1 MVLERAFGSKNFAVA
16 GHSNSPA
23 LNLLDEPSGHSQ
35 GDEARPQVA
44 MTKAASPSGT
54 ASDPGVD
61 QTVEIHSLL
70 DHAKEVRANVD
81 RPGEVWTVDEINLRF
96 SPAWNPRI
104 WQKAAVDNV
113 DDLIIDD
120 VGNLS
125 INAHKIPSKKP
136 DGIVRVGVQMD
147 QVHWSPLYLSRQQQ
161 STIRNTIAYLHQN
174 NPNAAIPQQWAD
186 VPPNCLAAPPAEQG
200 QSPVLDLSTG
210 IRTPSLTVAP
220 VEALPPASGDPDF
233 AKLLDTSKLR
243 DRIGLAVSSNEGSLT
258 TVTLDDNHAG
268 WSVGVRAWNQHVG
281 ELPDLIGAMYKQ
293 DPCTF
298 SKDFGPFG
306 SKLINNVN
314 DPTQASVNEAFV
326 RHTDFSRMLG
336 FADRSRQLINH
347 LKDVQ
352 KALSDFQD
360 VQVALTRQFVEEG
373 EAMAKKYNFHSEL
386 GWAEVSDMINQKG
399 RSGTEE
405 LLKALPKMG
414 KESDRIKALEKAA
427 HRPNGQARLANLASR
442 FSADTI
448 ADNEP

>member
-1 MVLERAFGSKNFAVA
+1 
-16 GHSNSPA
+16 
-23 LNLLDEPSGHSQ
+23 
-35 GDEARPQVA
+35 
-44 MTKAASPSGT
+44 
-54 ASDPGVD
+54 
-61 QTVEIHSLL
+61 
-70 DHAKEVRANVD
+70 
-81 RPGEVWTVDEINLRF
+81 
-96 SPAWNPRI
+96 
-104 WQKAAVDNV
+104 
-113 DDLIIDD
+113 
-120 VGNLS
+120 
-125 INAHKIPSKKP
+125 
-136 DGIVRVGVQMD
+136 
-147 QVHWSPLYLSRQQQ
+147 
-161 STIRNTIAYLHQN
+161 
-174 NPNAAIPQQWAD
+174 
-186 VPPNCLAAPPAEQG
+186 
-200 QSPVLDLSTG
+200 
-210 IRTPSLTVAP
+210 
-220 VEALPPASGDPDF
+220 
-233 AKLLDTSKLR
+233 
-243 DRIGLAVSSNEGSLT
+243 LAVSSNEGSLT